1 MRFRAFTLSDAAF
14 ATLLLL
20 VLALFA
26 SRGLPTVDEGSG
38 FVLRSKGQARPDLKG
53 EGSSLAAQLRLN
65 PNLADARTLTTVPGV
80 GTALAK
86 AIVRFREVHG
96 PFQHL
101 SDLEGVPGIGSKRL
115 QKMVPYL
122 TLEGEEAAW
131 STK

>member
-1 MRFRAFTLSDAAF
+1 MRFRAFTPADAAF

-26 SRGLPTVDEGSG
+26 SRGLLTEEEGSG
-38 FVLRSKGQARPDLKG
+38 FVLRSKGQARPDLERKG
-53 EGSSLAAQLRLN
+53 SHLAAQLRVN
-65 PNLADARTLTTVPGV
+65 PNLADVRTLITVPGV
-80 GTALAK
+80 GTAVAK

-96 PFQHL
+96 PFRHL
-101 SDLEGVPGIGSKRL
+101 SDLREVPGIGTKRL

>member
-1 MRFRAFTLSDAAF
+1 MRFRAFTLADAAF

-26 SRGLPTVDEGSG
+26 SRGLPTVDKGSG

-122 TLEGEEAAW
+122 TLEEEEAAW